1 MNIRAHHRQPLE
13 LIEPTP
19 VQKALALVIKAQWWM
34 IFAIALG
41 FASYYYLR
49 PLPGTEQ
56 MQSRVAKLETEKKA
70 LGAEKE
76 KISRRIAWVQDENT
90 EYLELMARDWL
101 DWQKEGEMIIRIP
114 KVKIQQD
121 NQPKP

>member
-1 MNIRAHHRQPLE
+1 MNTRTHHRQPLE
-13 LIEPTP
+13 LAEPTP

-56 MQSRVAKLETEKKA
+56 MQSRVGALDAQKKA
-70 LGAEKE
+70 LVEEKE
-76 KISRRIAWVQDENT
+76 KISRRIAWVQD
-90 EYLELMARDWL
+90 
-101 DWQKEGEMIIRIP
+101 
-114 KVKIQQD
+114 
-121 NQPKP
+121 